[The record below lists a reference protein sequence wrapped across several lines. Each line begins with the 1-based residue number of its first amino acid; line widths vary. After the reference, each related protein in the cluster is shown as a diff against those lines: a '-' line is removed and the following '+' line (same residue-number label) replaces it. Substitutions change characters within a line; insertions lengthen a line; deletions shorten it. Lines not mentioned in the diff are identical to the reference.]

1 MRRTRLGHPLLGI
14 SFLVHGAVQFDERGV
29 LMSFEEDAQQ
39 LAQDVAS
46 LGFDLHLTK
55 PVDAG
60 HSMRCCARSPSARPG
75 RSDQRLTEP
84 SRSTLI
90 PVACGLFWS
99 LPCPAIR

>member
-60 HSMRCCARSPSARPG
+60 HVDALLRA
-75 RSDQRLTEP
+75 Q
-84 SRSTLI
+84 
-90 PVACGLFWS
+90 PVGA
-99 LPCPAIR
+99 PRQV